1 MTAVDSLRH
10 CCWGLCGP
18 LKSCSWLTWTIDEFC
33 LIHRLETEC
42 RILGENQFMVQID
55 FAVDKLHGH
64 IVYVY
69 RAEGKAGPFTKSR
82 AGADVSSPKHL

>member
-1 MTAVDSLRH
+1 
-10 CCWGLCGP
+10 
-18 LKSCSWLTWTIDEFC
+18 
-33 LIHRLETEC
+33 
-42 RILGENQFMVQID
+42 MVQID

-64 IVYVY
+64 IVYVC